1 MYIIYIVDRN
11 DFKLLYKEIYMS
23 AVIHSVEKGSLA
35 YKHKIKSG
43 DIIEK
48 INGRDVVDYLDYMYL
63 SSNEEVEIQL
73 SDRTVTIIK

>member
-1 MYIIYIVDRN
+1 
-11 DFKLLYKEIYMS
+11 MS

-48 INGRDVVDYLDYMYL
+48 INGREVVDYLDYMFL
-63 SSNEEVEIQL
+63 SSNEEIEIQL
-73 SDRTVTIIK
+73 SDRTVTIINEDFEPL